1 MKRLGILCAI
11 LALAGCSTVKVVDQ
25 SSETPPK
32 IVMSPA
38 PPPPAPVVVAA
49 SPPVAYHDYQ
59 PKSKFSYAMAEMEGP
74 MPKSFDR
81 SAPADPEPPKT
92 VKKKAVA
99 IVKKVVESVISTAN
113 AATKSETTTLV
124 YDKVGEVQTK
134 TVVESHDSL
143 VGILTKIIGLLTGT
157 LGLYVGWKK
166 WREPAKVA

>member
-32 IVMSPA
+32 LVTSPA

-49 SPPVAYHDYQ
+49 SPPVDFRDYQ
-59 PKSKFSYAMAEMEGP
+59 PKAKFSNAMAEMEGP
-74 MPKSFDR
+74 LPTFFD
-81 SAPADPEPPKT
+81 AEPPKT

-113 AATKSETTTLV
+113 AATKTETTTLV
-124 YDKVGEVQTK
+124 YDKGGEVQTK

-143 VGILTKIIGLLTGT
+143 VGILTKIIGLITGIT
-157 LGLYVGWKK
+157 GLYVGWKR